1 MDKLQEKLSI
11 WSKNKKLK
19 LILVVSSFSLLAV
32 FNIPL
37 ILWAW
42 EKYLQKDKIGK
53 RPKYEH
59 DIEQLFEQLW
69 YPDHAQTLCIYE
81 QDDIDLV
88 HLKWSQE
95 TMENLLHQFW
105 SMKEEIQSDTIS
117 IPWSWTSYKKLN
129 KYHNYVKLESI
140 YNCEVINEIQNT
152 LQLNENETIVILS
165 LLMNLWL
172 SENVEESQA
181 HDWSVRNISA
191 SGYNRVDLR
200 GNIAW
205 VVANM
210 ENNKLNIDMSDI
222 SRILWILQQR
232 YHTIDAKSI
241 LTKLSE
247 EFDLWMKIKN
257 KK

>member
-1 MDKLQEKLSI
+1 MNIYKEKLSAFTK
-11 WSKNKKLK
+11 KNKKK
-19 LILVVSSFSLLAV
+19 IIIVMSSLWLLAV

-53 RPKYEH
+53 RLKYEH
-59 DIEQLFEQLW
+59 DIQQLFEQLW
-69 YPDHAQTLCIYE
+69 YPDHAQTLCIYD

-88 HLKWSQE
+88 HLKWSKE

-117 IPWSWTSYKKLN
+117 IPWSWTSYKQLN
-129 KYHNYVKLESI
+129 KYRNYVKLESI
-140 YNCEVINEIQNT
+140 YNCEVINKIQNT

-181 HDWSVRNISA
+181 HDWSVRNIKVHQDIIVLISEVILLEQLLVWRIINWIYICQI
-191 SGYNRVDLR
+191 SQEYYEYYNNATVLQMQNLLLQNYLR
-200 GNIAW
+200 NLIYEW
-205 VVANM
+205 
-210 ENNKLNIDMSDI
+210 
-222 SRILWILQQR
+222 R
-232 YHTIDAKSI
+232 
-241 LTKLSE
+241 
-247 EFDLWMKIKN
+247 
-257 KK
+257 